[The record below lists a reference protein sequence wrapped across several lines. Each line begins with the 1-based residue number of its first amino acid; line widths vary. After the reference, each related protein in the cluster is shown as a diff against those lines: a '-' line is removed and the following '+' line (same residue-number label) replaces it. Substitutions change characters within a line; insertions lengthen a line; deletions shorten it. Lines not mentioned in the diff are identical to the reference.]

1 MSSKFS
7 ILFFYSER
15 SEVLIRFNQDF
26 GGRGGGGGGHGG
38 HFWISR
44 SSGSILQRF
53 GFKLLVRASR
63 AAGCSTETRIT
74 GKADRAEI

>member
-1 MSSKFS
+1 MSLTCMDRSSKNS
-7 ILFFYSER
+7 LLIYSLNSER
-15 SEVLIRFNQDF
+15 SEVLIRFNRDF
-26 GGRGGGGGGHGG
+26 GGGGHGG

-63 AAGCSTETRIT
+63 V
-74 GKADRAEI
+74 GKIL

>member
-1 MSSKFS
+1 MAS
-7 ILFFYSER
+7 IINAHNSER

-26 GGRGGGGGGHGG
+26 GGHGGGGGGGHGG

-53 GFKLLVRASR
+53 GFKLFVRASR
-63 AAGCSTETRIT
+63 VAKIL
-74 GKADRAEI
+74 